1 MTDGGAVTAKHL
13 LALAT
18 RDPGSLFRDA
28 DTLVTSREGISI
40 VPFGVVLAALEG
52 KSPFAGRVLYHR
64 ERFAD
69 DGIVA
74 GKRPRTAD
82 GSDLRARLE
91 GIAGYLTAVIQG
103 HEP

>member
-1 MTDGGAVTAKHL
+1 VANGQEVTAKQL

-28 DTLVTSREGISI
+28 DTLVTSSEGITI
-40 VPFGVVLAALEG
+40 VPLGVALAALG
-52 KSPFAGRVLYHR
+52 GQSAFADRVLYHR

-74 GKRPRTAD
+74 GKRPRTTD
-82 GSDLRARLE
+82 GSDLLTRLE

-103 HEP
+103 REP